1 MLDTSAL
8 RSALGQLETSLVYL
22 RSEASQRDAGLRQ
35 QFRAAVIQAFEFT
48 YELAIRM
55 TRRQL
60 AEIVATP
67 ADLREMAF
75 MDLMR
80 AASDAGLIRDARPF
94 KLYRDRRNETAHTYD
109 AAKAEQVLSIVEDFV
124 ADVRFLHDELA
135 RRNDAGA

>member
-8 RSALGQLETSLVYL
+8 RNALGQLETSLAYL

-60 AEIVATP
+60 VEIVATP

-94 KLYRDRRNETAHTYD
+94 KLYRDRRNETALTYD
-109 AAKAEQVLSIVEDFV
+109 AAKAEQVISIVEDFV
-124 ADVRFLHDELA
+124 ADVRFLHDALA

>member
-1 MLDTSAL
+1 MLDTSSL
-8 RSALGQLETSLVYL
+8 RNALGQLETSLAYL
-22 RSEASQRDAGLRQ
+22 RSEASQQDPGLRR

-75 MDLMR
+75 
-80 AASDAGLIRDARPF
+80 
-94 KLYRDRRNETAHTYD
+94 
-109 AAKAEQVLSIVEDFV
+109 V
-124 ADVRFLHDELA
+124 ADVRFLRDALA